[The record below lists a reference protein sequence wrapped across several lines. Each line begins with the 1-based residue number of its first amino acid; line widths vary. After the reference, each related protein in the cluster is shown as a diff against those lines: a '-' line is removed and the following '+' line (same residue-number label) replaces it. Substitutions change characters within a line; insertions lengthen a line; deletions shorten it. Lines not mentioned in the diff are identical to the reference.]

1 MVGLEDS
8 SVTVDCSR
16 LKNPL
21 GNAISRLIRDYT
33 ALVLPASAPIRHRLR
48 PRPAAVWCL
57 FGLVL
62 AVASGCGDN
71 QADPIVRLG
80 QGGQGAA
87 GGGGKGGSGL
97 GQLCAPCGSRSD
109 CADNETCVQFVRN
122 GDKFCSQPC
131 GDGNGHCPQ
140 GYSCGNVNNLSSM
153 QCVPE
158 NGDCAFVV
166 P

>member
-8 SVTVDCSR
+8 SVTADCSR

-21 GNAISRLIRDYT
+21 ENAISMVICDYT
-33 ALVLPASAPIRHRLR
+33 RRVLPAPAPIWHRLG
-48 PRPAAVWCL
+48 PGPVAVRCF

-62 AVASGCGDN
+62 TVAPGCGDN
-71 QADPIVRLG
+71 QADPIVRVG
-80 QGGQGAA
+80 QGGGGAV
-87 GGGGKGGSGL
+87 GSGGKGGSGL
-97 GQLCAPCGSRSD
+97 GDLCAPCGSRSD
-109 CADNETCVQFVRN
+109 CADDETCVQFVRN

-131 GDGNGHCPQ
+131 GDGNGHCPA